1 MRTFLLV
8 LFLVLFPLSVR
19 ANNVI
24 LMIGDGMGE
33 NHIKCVAKDK
43 PLFLTTLPIK
53 GSVHTRSSDAEITDS
68 AASAT
73 AYACGKRTNN
83 YFLGRLPDG
92 KDCLTIA
99 EEAVQKGYAVGI
111 YSNDESTGATP
122 SAFYAHANN
131 RNDKEKI
138 QADREKASEVMDIA
152 LSVEKISDEVTPR
165 LQKLLIQA
173 GSKGFFAMF
182 EGSKIDKKSHN
193 NDYEGMKKELHDFD
207 KAVRL
212 AKKFIK
218 QNPNTTLIVLADHE
232 TGGLTGDCQYTTG
245 QHTGKDIPLYADG
258 KYAYLFKGEQ
268 DNTEI
273 YTKIRRILFPKR
285 RLSGLGK

>member
-24 LMIGDGMGE
+24 LMIGDGMGA
-33 NHIKCVAKDK
+33 NHLKCAAKDK

-53 GSVHTRSSDAEITDS
+53 GHVRTRSADAEITDS

-73 AYACGKRTNN
+73 AYSCGKRTNN
-83 YFLGRLPDG
+83 YFLGKLPDG
-92 KDCLTIA
+92 KNCLTIA
-99 EEAVQKGYAVGI
+99 EKAVQKGYAVGI

-122 SAFYAHANN
+122 SAFYAHTTS
-131 RNDKEKI
+131 RHDRETI
-138 QADREKASEVMDIA
+138 QADREKASQVMDIA
-152 LSVEKISDEVTPR
+152 LSVEKISEEVPTR
-165 LQKLLIQA
+165 LQKLLHQD

-182 EGSKIDKKSHN
+182 EGAKIDKKSHD
-193 NDYEGMKKELHDFD
+193 NDYEGMKEELRDFD
-207 KAVRL
+207 RAVRL
-212 AKKFIK
+212 AKKFVR

-232 TGGLTGDCQYTTG
+232 TGGLTDECQYTTR
-245 QHTGKDIPLYADG
+245 QHTGQDIPLYADG
-258 KYAYLFKGEQ
+258 KYAHLFQGDQ

-285 RLSGLGK
+285 RASPSKK